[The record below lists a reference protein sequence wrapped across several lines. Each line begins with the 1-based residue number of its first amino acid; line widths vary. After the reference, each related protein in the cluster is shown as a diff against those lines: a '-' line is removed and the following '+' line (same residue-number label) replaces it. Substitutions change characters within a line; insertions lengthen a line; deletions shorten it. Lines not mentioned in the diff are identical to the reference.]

1 MISTD
6 KVLGICLLRLPPKL
20 PPHLARLH
28 AWVQVWSPA
37 GPATLRRSS
46 QCNLMLYFIFLI
58 ERRAASMILDVIRTI
73 YMHSVWKRKFNLYA
87 EELLEPIVRAFVGT
101 EMFNLVQV
109 ILVYQSR

>member
-1 MISTD
+1 
-6 KVLGICLLRLPPKL
+6 
-20 PPHLARLH
+20 
-28 AWVQVWSPA
+28 
-37 GPATLRRSS
+37 
-46 QCNLMLYFIFLI
+46 
-58 ERRAASMILDVIRTI
+58 MILDVIRTI